1 MIDVV
6 GISKSYAG
14 KTILDDIN
22 VRFEDGRI
30 YCLMGKSGAGK
41 TTFLRLIMGLEKPDS
56 GTIKVDSDITAMFQ
70 EDRLI
75 MDRTPVDNVYFVT
88 KGHGRYSDRKFIIK
102 ALSEILPQDC
112 LDKPVS
118 QLSGG
123 MKRRIALARAML
135 GDRRIVLLDEPFTGL
150 DAEAHKTAIQFILDY
165 QAGRTVILVTHDK
178 RDADMLNAGI
188 CLLTMK
194 SAVDT
199 II

>member
-14 KTILDDIN
+14 KTILDDID

-30 YCLMGKSGAGK
+30 YCLMGKSGIGK
-41 TTFLRLIMGLEKPDS
+41 TTFLRMIMGLEKPDS
-56 GTIKVDSDITAMFQ
+56 GSITVDSDIAAMFQ

-88 KGHGRYSDRKFIIK
+88 KGHGRYSDRKLIAK
-102 ALSEILPQDC
+102 ALSEILPLDC

-123 MKRRIALARAML
+123 MKRRVALARAML
-135 GDRRIVLLDEPFTGL
+135 SDRRIVVLDEPFTGL
-150 DAEAHKTAIQFILDY
+150 DAEAHGTAIKFILDY
-165 QAGRTVILVTHDK
+165 QADRTVILVTHD
-178 RDADMLNAGI
+178 RQDADMLNAGI